1 MVTGKT
7 TSVKSLVPAVFGFAS
22 DSDKTHQI
30 RPLAAVTDWVW
41 AAELSTNE
49 GFTLRQ
55 WKQMNLHLVV
65 TRAHN
70 LKIELCLLQLETV
83 PVRKS

>member
-1 MVTGKT
+1 MKL
-7 TSVKSLVPAVFGFAS
+7 LVPAVFGFDS
-22 DSDKTHQI
+22 DSDKTCQI
-30 RPLAAVTDWVW
+30 RPLAAVTGWVW
-41 AAELSTNE
+41 AAELSANE

-55 WKQMNLHLVV
+55 WKQMNLHLAA

-70 LKIELCLLQLETV
+70 LKIELCLLQLETI